1 MNDELVWS
9 IAAAFALD
17 LALGD
22 PRWMPHPVRII
33 GRCAVTLEAM
43 LSRLLGRSRLS
54 GGLFAALIVGGAGL
68 TVRELLLA
76 AGRLDHRLATALT
89 VYFLYTAFAA
99 RDLEVESLQVYR
111 TLRRGSLAAA
121 RRNVSMIVGRDAD
134 HLTEGEVT
142 RAAVETVAEST
153 VDGIVSPL
161 FFAVLGGAP
170 AAIAFKAVSTLDS
183 MVGHRT
189 DRYGRFG
196 WAAAQLDDALNFI
209 PARLA
214 RLVYP
219 LGALLCGLDAVGC
232 WRISWRDGWKS
243 PSPNAGIGEA
253 AVAGALGVRLGGA
266 NVYGGVK
273 EVRPLLGDSTR
284 PLEPEDIRRTV
295 RLMYATSMLVLVLLL
310 GARALVVLTEPWKH
324 FS

>member
-17 LALGD
+17 LAIGD
-22 PRWMPHPVRII
+22 PRWMPHPVRLI
-33 GRCAVTLEAM
+33 GRCTVTLEAV
-43 LSRLLGRSRLS
+43 LSRLLGRSQLS
-54 GGLFAALIVGGAGL
+54 GAIFAALIVGGSGL
-68 TVRELLLA
+68 AVQELLLA
-76 AGRLDHRLATALT
+76 AGRLDHRLAAALT

-99 RDLEVESLQVYR
+99 RDLEIESMQVYR

-121 RRNVSMIVGRDAD
+121 RRDVSMIVGRDTGR
-134 HLTEGEVT
+134 LTEGEVT

-170 AAIAFKAVSTLDS
+170 AAIAFKAASTLDS

-189 DRYGRFG
+189 ECYRRFG
-196 WAAAQLDDALNFI
+196 WAAARLDDALNFI

-219 LGALLCGLDAVGC
+219 LGSLICGLDAAGC

-273 EVRPLLGDSTR
+273 EVRPFLGDPTR
-284 PLEPEDIRRTV
+284 PLEPEDIRRAV
-295 RLMYATSMLVLVLLL
+295 CLMYATSMLVLVLLL

>member
-17 LALGD
+17 LAIGD
-22 PRWMPHPVRII
+22 PRWMPHPVRLI
-33 GRCAVTLEAM
+33 GRCTVTLETV
-43 LSRLLGRSRLS
+43 LSRLLGRSQLS
-54 GGLFAALIVGGAGL
+54 GVIFAALIVGGSGL
-68 TVRELLLA
+68 AVQELLLA
-76 AGRLDHRLATALT
+76 AGRLDHRLAAALT

-99 RDLEVESLQVYR
+99 RDLEIESMQVYR

-121 RRNVSMIVGRDAD
+121 RRDVSMIVGRDTGR
-134 HLTEGEVT
+134 LTEGEVT

-189 DRYGRFG
+189 GRYGRFG
-196 WAAAQLDDALNFI
+196 WAAARLDDALNFI

-219 LGALLCGLDAVGC
+219 LGSLICGLDAAGC

-273 EVRPLLGDSTR
+273 EVRPFLGDPTR
-284 PLEPEDIRRTV
+284 PLEPEDIRRAV
-295 RLMYATSMLVLVLLL
+295 CLMYATSMLVLVLLL

>member
-1 MNDELVWS
+1 VNDELVWS

-33 GRCAVTLEAM
+33 GRCAAVLENTLT
-43 LSRLLGRSRLS
+43 RLLGPARLS
-54 GGLFAALIVGGAGL
+54 GVLFTALIVGGSGL
-68 TVRELLLA
+68 AVQGLLVA
-76 AGRLDHRLATALT
+76 AGRMDHRLATALT

-99 RDLEVESLQVYR
+99 RDLEVESTQVYR

-121 RRNVSMIVGRDAD
+121 RRDVSMIVGRDTG

-153 VDGIVSPL
+153 VDGIVAPL
-161 FFAVLGGAP
+161 CFAVLGGAP
-170 AAIAFKAVSTLDS
+170 AAIAFKAASTLDS

-196 WAAAQLDDALNFI
+196 WAAARLDDALNFI

-219 LGALLCGLDAVGC
+219 LGALLCGLDAAGC

-273 EVRPLLGDSTR
+273 EVRPFLGDPTR
-284 PLEPEDIRRTV
+284 PLEPEDIRRAV
-295 RLMYATSMLVLVLLL
+295 CLMYATSMLVLVLLL
-310 GARALVVLTEPWKH
+310 GARALLVLTEPWKH